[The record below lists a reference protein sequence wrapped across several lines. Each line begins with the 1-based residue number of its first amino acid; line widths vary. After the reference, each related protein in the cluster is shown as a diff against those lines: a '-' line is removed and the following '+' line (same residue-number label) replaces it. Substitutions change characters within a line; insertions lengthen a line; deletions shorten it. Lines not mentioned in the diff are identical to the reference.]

1 MYDPDILLKV
11 DCDASKYGLG
21 AVLLHKY
28 PDGTEKPI
36 AYASRTLN
44 KNEINYSQVDKE
56 GASIIFALKKFNQYL
71 LGNNFTLTTD
81 NKAIKK
87 IFDPKTEINSIAA
100 GGVARW
106 ALLLTQYNDTLE
118 FRKSNKH
125 LNADMLSRLPVT
137 ETAKGPSCNVISHI
151 QIETLPVTAAEI
163 KISTKNDAIL
173 FEVLKYLRDDKWP
186 EHISQE
192 LRPYFTKRNEL
203 SIENDIIMWGLR
215 VVIPSCYRH
224 KILSELHKNHP
235 GMSRMKSLSRLHI
248 WFPNIDNEME
258 KLVKTCETCAK
269 LSNNPNKSLPHLWN
283 WPIEPMG
290 CVHIDFFEFK
300 NNKFLAMVDS
310 YRKWIEIKVT
320 NSWKTDNT
328 IKTLKF

>member
-1 MYDPDILLKV
+1 
-11 DCDASKYGLG
+11 
-21 AVLLHKY
+21 
-28 PDGTEKPI
+28 
-36 AYASRTLN
+36 
-44 KNEINYSQVDKE
+44 
-56 GASIIFALKKFNQYL
+56 
-71 LGNNFTLTTD
+71 
-81 NKAIKK
+81 
-87 IFDPKTEINSIAA
+87 
-100 GGVARW
+100 
-106 ALLLTQYNDTLE
+106 
-118 FRKSNKH
+118 
-125 LNADMLSRLPVT
+125 MLSRLPVT

-248 WFPNIDNEME
+248 WFPNIDKEIE
-258 KLVKTCETCAK
+258 KLVKTCETCEK
-269 LSNNPNKSLPHLWN
+269 LSNNPNKRPPHPWD
-283 WPIEPMG
+283 WPIEPMDR
-290 CVHIDFFEFK
+290 VHIDFFEFE
-300 NNKFLAMVDS
+300 NNTFLAMVDRS
-310 YRKWIEIKVT
+310 KLKLPIPGRQ
-320 NSWKTDNT
+320 T
-328 IKTLKF
+328 IALKD